1 MISAILL
8 AAGTSQRFGK
18 QNKLLAKYK
27 NKSLITYS
35 LKNLINSKVG
45 EIIVVLGSDQEK
57 MIDEISSFSKIKI
70 VYNKNF
76 KKGMSSTILTGINN
90 LNKDST
96 GFLICLSDMP
106 KIKSSTYNK
115 IINSFKKKNDIPM
128 VPFFKSTSGN
138 PVCFPIDYKLKL
150 KGLKGDRGAKNILK
164 NNKFNKIYINSNSI
178 LIDFDK
184 KFDFKK

>member
-27 NKSLITYS
+27 NKSLITYC

-106 KIKSSTYNK
+106 KIK
-115 IINSFKKKNDIPM
+115 
-128 VPFFKSTSGN
+128 
-138 PVCFPIDYKLKL
+138 
-150 KGLKGDRGAKNILK
+150 
-164 NNKFNKIYINSNSI
+164 
-178 LIDFDK
+178 
-184 KFDFKK
+184 